1 MRVDQRGRVTAAD
14 RSKPID
20 QLPVFQFSNA
30 NFWFRV
36 PPSSR
41 ASIIP
46 TNRPWTG
53 FRLPCIQPRG
63 GRGESQPVSLS
74 FRRKKRRRRRRR
86 RKSSDVIKGNQTMF
100 ITRYAVNED
109 LLFQLACGEKIWRPP
124 LEKLWKWI
132 FLGKEI
138 ITYRRGI
145 IGGRKIIMAHR
156 PRGICFILFYFF
168 SFFFFRERIQGVW
181 ETFVACNWIRC
192 NF

>member
-53 FRLPCIQPRG
+53 FRLYSTRG
-63 GRGESQPVSLS
+63 GGSLNLLL
-74 FRRKKRRRRRRR
+74 FRFVVKKGRKRRRR

-100 ITRYAVNED
+100 IMRYAVNED